1 MNVLEPLIEHAIKYG
16 DKVALVDDQQHCQH
30 TYRSLL
36 QTVQR
41 VASGLRKYSLYQ
53 KKIAILSSNRIEFVE
68 VLLGAIYAGYT
79 PVPLDTKWSK
89 KEIRTILHQ
98 IQPQIIFVDHHL
110 QNNVADLELNIEV
123 ITFSHGQI
131 GSYPAWLNTLNQ
143 QKTIDLQNELLFI
156 GFTSGTT
163 GLPKGYMRT
172 HYSWIRSFEATKEA
186 FKLDSIENVSAS
198 GPLIHSLSL
207 FGLIQCL
214 YYGGTFYLSHSFDPV
229 RVVQQCQQLPNLI
242 LFVVPTMIEAILQ
255 NEPAEPLAIQAL
267 LCSGAKW
274 STASKHKCKLLFGS
288 TPLYEFYG
296 SSEAS
301 YISYSNI
308 QNDPPYSVGR
318 AFPEV
323 DISIRDEQCCEVS
336 IGTVGQLYVK
346 SEMLFK
352 GYYLLPEETA
362 NVFRQGWLVLGDY
375 GYIDEE
381 GYLYMTGR
389 VHNRIIS
396 GGINL
401 FPEEVEA
408 VLQQM
413 PEIAEVMIL
422 GRPHPYWGEEVVA
435 IIQWNEESSLS
446 LETVKEYCHSYLAHY
461 KAPRDIITVEQ
472 FLYTSSGKIA
482 REAMKQYIESVSR

>member
-1 MNVLEPLIEHAIKYG
+1 MNILEPLLDHAITHP
-16 DKVALVDDQQHCQH
+16 DKVAVVDSQYNRQH
-30 TYRSLL
+30 TYQSLL
-36 QTVQR
+36 QTIQHI
-41 VASGLRKYSLYQ
+41 AYGLKKYSLNQ
-53 KKIAILSSNRIEFVE
+53 EKIAILSSNRIEFVE
-68 VLLGAIYAGYT
+68 VFLGAIYAGCT
-79 PVPLDTKWSK
+79 PVPLDPKWSE
-89 KEIRTILHQ
+89 KEIKTILQ
-98 IQPQIIFVDHHL
+98 QSQPRIIFVEQHL
-110 QNNVADLELNIEV
+110 KKYVVDLYPDMEV
-123 ITFSHGQI
+123 ITFSDNEAS
-131 GSYPAWLNTLNQ
+131 SYLKWLSTLDQ
-143 QKTIDLQNELLFI
+143 QKAIHLHNELLFI
-156 GFTSGTT
+156 AFTSGTT
-163 GLPKGYMRT
+163 GLPKGYVRT
-172 HYSWIRSFEATKEA
+172 HHSWIQSFEATKEA
-186 FKLDSIENVSAS
+186 FQLDSIENVSAP
-198 GPLIHSLSL
+198 GPLVHSLSL
-207 FGLIQCL
+207 FALVQCL
-214 YYGGTFYLSHSFDPV
+214 YYGGTVYLSRSFDPIQV
-229 RVVQQCQQLPNLI
+229 IQQCQQIPNLI

-255 NEPAEPLAIQAL
+255 VTPSEPLAIQAL
-267 LCSGAKW
+267 LSSGAKW
-274 STASKHKCKLLFGS
+274 SKESKHACTLLFGGA
-288 TPLYEFYG
+288 PLYEFYG

-301 YISYSNI
+301 YISYSNVYH
-308 QNDPPYSVGR
+308 DPPYSVGR
-318 AFPEV
+318 PFSGV
-323 DISIRDEQCCEVS
+323 DVSVRDEKFQEVAM
-336 IGTVGQLYVK
+336 GTIGQLYVK